1 MPVILQSQ
9 PLLTLLCRLMMTLFL
24 STEFSKAQNLTVRCK
39 LQGGH
44 CFFGS
49 CPSNRR
55 RIGRCSPNGYF
66 CCQR

>member
-1 MPVILQSQ
+1 MKIIYLLFAVVFLVLQGV
-9 PLLTLLCRLMMTLFL
+9 P
-24 STEFSKAQNLTVRCK
+24 EFSKAQNLTVRCK

-66 CCQR
+66 CCQRRLID